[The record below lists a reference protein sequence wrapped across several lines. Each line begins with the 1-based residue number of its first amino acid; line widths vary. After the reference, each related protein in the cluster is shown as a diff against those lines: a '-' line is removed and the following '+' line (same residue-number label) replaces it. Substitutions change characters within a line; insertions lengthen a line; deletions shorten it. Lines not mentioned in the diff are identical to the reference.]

1 MVDIPLDAR
10 TAFLILVF
18 AAVFTAGQAVW
29 GLARVGVNRRK
40 VNKRLATAEKTGSL
54 EQLVLRRKAPRSSVL
69 DVSKELMRRISMPD
83 MSMYC

>member
-1 MVDIPLDAR
+1 MADIPLDAR

-54 EQLVLRRKAPRSSVL
+54 QE
-69 DVSKELMRRISMPD
+69 SME
-83 MSMYC
+83 SRA